1 MSAFSSQA
9 AQARVVTQQAG
20 AAGCHIETGTTAVT
34 GNFVAIE
41 VIEAATF
48 TTLTIANQSGDSPT
62 GFAWP
67 VGGPII
73 KGNITAFTLSS
84 GKVIAYY
91 GTL

>member
-20 AAGCHIETGTTAVT
+20 ASGCYIETGTTAVT

-48 TTLTIANQSGDSPT
+48 TTLTIANQSGDAPT

-67 VGGPII
+67 VGSVIR
-73 KGNITAFTLSS
+73 GNITAFTLSS
-84 GKVIAYY
+84 GKVIAYN